1 MKTLINEEI
10 RAEKNYRTIDDA
22 EPNLCKYCPIY
33 NMCYFEE
40 CNEEI

>member
-1 MKTLINEEI
+1 MNK
-10 RAEKNYRTIDDA
+10 TIDDT

-40 CNEEI
+40 CTKEI